1 MDLYCL
7 GYEYHVRD
15 LMWRCEEELV
25 LKSHPS
31 NVTCLLVNY
40 FKRLKEHQALPPL
53 EDDEAEFL
61 QRRDSSPGSQASP
74 ALDEEAKS
82 DTRAVL
88 HHP

>member
-25 LKSHPS
+25 LKTQPS

-40 FKRLKEHQALPPL
+40 YKRLNAHSVLPEL
-53 EDDEAEFL
+53 EDDEAFL
-61 QRRDSSPGSQASP
+61 PSSSP
-74 ALDEEAKS
+74 
-82 DTRAVL
+82 
-88 HHP
+88 

>member
-7 GYEYHVRD
+7 GYEYQVRD

-40 FKRLKEHQALPPL
+40 FKRLKDH
-53 EDDEAEFL
+53 
-61 QRRDSSPGSQASP
+61 
-74 ALDEEAKS
+74 
-82 DTRAVL
+82 
-88 HHP
+88 